1 MNSILQNIN
10 SPDDLK
16 KIDKVNLPKLCEEIR
31 DRIISVMTKNGG
43 HLASSL
49 GVVELTVVLHYVFD
63 APNDLVIFDVGHQ
76 SYTHKIITGRNDR
89 FDTVRLK
96 DGISGFTRR
105 KESIY
110 DHVDSGHSSTSISQ
124 AIGFAI
130 SNKINNRDNHIAV
143 VIGDGAL
150 TGGVAFE
157 GLNFCGHRDLPI
169 IIILNDNEMSIG
181 QNVGSISRHFAE
193 IALTKQY
200 QKLTDIYTN
209 VMKRRRGII
218 RFFFWFAKKIER
230 VFKLFLGHEN
240 IFLNLGFEYV
250 GPIDGHNI
258 DKLINIFKKIKNNV
272 RRPIVVHIKTMK
284 GKGYER
290 AEDNPVDFHGVTPH
304 QMANEVY
311 KNSNNKS
318 FTEVFSE
325 KIVELNE
332 KHKNIVAITAAMED
346 GTGLKK
352 FKERY
357 PESFFDVGIAEQN
370 GVTMASTLAY
380 SGLKPIFAVY
390 STFLQRALDQL
401 VQDVAISMAPVII
414 ALDRAGIVGPD
425 GETHQGQFDI
435 SFLRMIPNIQI
446 LAPCDAN
453 ELRLM
458 LDYGYDINRPVII
471 RYPKDN
477 AFLSQLDGNHP
488 PILDN
493 PFVMVKDGKDIL
505 IVVIGPFVTLA
516 KEIASILKD
525 SDIDTGILYLRML
538 KPISDDDI
546 YKIIEG
552 YNGLFVIEENV
563 LVGSVSEYLGTL
575 VAKRSKNIKFDSQN
589 IPDEF
594 IEQDSRDSILKNLG
608 YNREYISQKIIAM
621 FR

>member
-1 MNSILQNIN
+1 
-10 SPDDLK
+10 
-16 KIDKVNLPKLCEEIR
+16 
-31 DRIISVMTKNGG
+31 
-43 HLASSL
+43 
-49 GVVELTVVLHYVFD
+49 
-63 APNDLVIFDVGHQ
+63 
-76 SYTHKIITGRNDR
+76 
-89 FDTVRLK
+89 
-96 DGISGFTRR
+96 
-105 KESIY
+105 
-110 DHVDSGHSSTSISQ
+110 
-124 AIGFAI
+124 
-130 SNKINNRDNHIAV
+130 
-143 VIGDGAL
+143 
-150 TGGVAFE
+150 
-157 GLNFCGHRDLPI
+157 
-169 IIILNDNEMSIG
+169 
-181 QNVGSISRHFAE
+181 
-193 IALTKQY
+193 
-200 QKLTDIYTN
+200 
-209 VMKRRRGII
+209 
-218 RFFFWFAKKIER
+218 
-230 VFKLFLGHEN
+230 
-240 IFLNLGFEYV
+240 
-250 GPIDGHNI
+250 
-258 DKLINIFKKIKNNV
+258 
-272 RRPIVVHIKTMK
+272 
-284 GKGYER
+284 
-290 AEDNPVDFHGVTPH
+290 
-304 QMANEVY
+304 
-311 KNSNNKS
+311 
-318 FTEVFSE
+318 
-325 KIVELNE
+325 
-332 KHKNIVAITAAMED
+332 
-346 GTGLKK
+346 
-352 FKERY
+352 
-357 PESFFDVGIAEQN
+357 
-370 GVTMASTLAY
+370 MASTLAY